1 MATAM
6 KAKQVAIAMKDRVGL
21 LAEIT
26 DALAAAK
33 VNVTA
38 MCAYGMDDQA
48 HFLMLTDSNAKAK
61 KALSKLEG
69 EVTEEEVVLVEMPDK
84 PGELKKVADR
94 LAAADINIWYVY
106 GTAGSKTKS
115 LCVMETG
122 DNRKAV
128 SVINKK

>member
-1 MATAM
+1 MAKAV

-21 LAEIT
+21 LAEVT
-26 DALAAAK
+26 DSLAAAK
-33 VNVTA
+33 VNIQA
-38 MCAYGMDDQA
+38 MCAYGMDDKA
-48 HFLMLTDSNAKAK
+48 HFIMLTDSNAKAK

-69 EVTEEEVVLVEMPDK
+69 EVTEDDVVLVEMPDR

-106 GTAGSKTKS
+106 GTAGSKTRT
-115 LCVMETG
+115 LCVMATG
-122 DNRKAV
+122 DNRKAI